1 LIRVLLLALG
11 VAACQPSSAQAPISE
26 QWRNVS
32 IEATPV
38 ALGAERV
45 GALVF
50 RGGLSLRSEDYAFG
64 GFSGLEVL
72 DDGRIVAITDN
83 GDWFSGRLRLS
94 ADGALEGVDEG
105 RMALMR
111 DEHAEPFPNKAAGD
125 SEGLA
130 QLLDGRFAVSFE
142 QTQTIRIYDLNRDG
156 PFGAAAPG
164 PALSETQQLP
174 SNQGLEALAVAGDG
188 ALIVGAEG
196 GSGGGATLWRAPLDA
211 STPAPP
217 AARYPLDLGFA
228 LTSLDHLPDGGFVAL
243 ERFYAP
249 VIGART
255 RITMFGEDV
264 FGGGAVAPRELAAL
278 RPPLEID
285 NFEAV
290 SAVRMPGN
298 ITRLYILSD
307 NNFSE
312 RQRTLLY
319 AFDIV
324 GEGG

>member
-1 LIRVLLLALG
+1 LIRALLLALG
-11 VAACQPSSAQAPISE
+11 VAACQPSSAQAPIGE
-26 QWRNVS
+26 QWRSVT

-38 ALGAERV
+38 DIGAERI

-50 RGGLSLRSEDYAFG
+50 RGGLVLRSEDYAFG

-72 DDGRIVAITDN
+72 DDGRIVAVTDN

-111 DEHAEPFPNKAAGD
+111 DEHAEPFANKAAGD

-130 QLLDGRFAVSFE
+130 QLQDGRFAVSFE

-156 PFGAAAPG
+156 PFGAAVAG
-164 PALSETQQLP
+164 PALSETQRLP
-174 SNQGLEALAVAGDG
+174 SNQGLEALAVDGEG

-196 GSGGGATLWRAPLDA
+196 GSGDGTMLWRAPLDA
-211 STPAPP
+211 ATPAPP
-217 AARYPLDLGFA
+217 IARYPLERGFA
-228 LTSLDHLPDGGFVAL
+228 LTSLDRLPDGGFVAL

-249 VIGART
+249 VIGARA
-255 RITMFGEDV
+255 RIAIFGEAELQ
-264 FGGGAVAPRELAAL
+264 GGAVAPRELAAL
-278 RPPLEID
+278 RAPLEID
-285 NFEAV
+285 NFECV

-324 GEGG
+324 GAGG

>member
-1 LIRVLLLALG
+1 MIRVLILALG

-26 QWRNVS
+26 QWRS
-32 IEATPV
+32 ITIEATPV

-50 RGGLSLRSEDYAFG
+50 RGGLSLRSEDIAFG

-72 DDGRIVAITDN
+72 DDGRVVAITDN

-125 SEGLA
+125 SAGLA

-164 PALSETQQLP
+164 PALSETQHLP

-196 GSGGGATLWRAPLDA
+196 GSDNETTLWRAPLNV

-217 AARYPLDLGFA
+217 AARYPLEHGFA

-264 FGGGAVAPRELAAL
+264 FGGGAVAPQELAAL

>member
-1 LIRVLLLALG
+1 
-11 VAACQPSSAQAPISE
+11 
-26 QWRNVS
+26 
-32 IEATPV
+32 
-38 ALGAERV
+38 
-45 GALVF
+45 
-50 RGGLSLRSEDYAFG
+50 
-64 GFSGLEVL
+64 
-72 DDGRIVAITDN
+72 
-83 GDWFSGRLRLS
+83 
-94 ADGALEGVDEG
+94 
-105 RMALMR
+105 MALMR

-164 PALSETQQLP
+164 PALSETQHLP

-196 GSGGGATLWRAPLDA
+196 GSDNETTLWRAPLNV

-217 AARYPLDLGFA
+217 AARYPLEHGFA

-264 FGGGAVAPRELAAL
+264 FGGGAVAPQELAAL